1 MGVTAG
7 LYELLAWGFYLSN
20 FVVSFISRRF
30 FSMIEYDFTYRNDS

>member
-7 LYELLAWGFYLSN
+7 LYELLAWEFYLS
-20 FVVSFISRRF
+20 SFEISLIFRHF